1 MQLVNIMKIVL
12 TKCISIAQK
21 KMKRHFFIFILLSV
35 TFVCINIGWQY
46 KLQFKIVNLNND
58 TNVKCG
64 KEDGQTRMEN
74 IPKGIWT
81 INSIGRLGNQ
91 LGEYATLYALAKL
104 NGHQA
109 YILPS
114 MANYLSPLF
123 KTTLPTL
130 HESLN
135 KKLHLKPYG
144 LHDWMDDEYR
154 NIPGDYRMLTG
165 YPCSWTFYHH
175 LREEILR
182 EFTFHDFITEETNT
196 YLRRIGG
203 ERKNVTFV
211 GVHVRR
217 GDYLQ
222 TMPKIWKGVV
232 ADKKYLE
239 KAMTYFRNKFKN
251 VIFAVTS
258 DGMDWCKENINNSK
272 GDVFF
277 SDTLNSPG
285 QDLSIL
291 AHCNHTIMTIGTFGY
306 WAGYLAGG
314 ETIYLDNYTLP
325 DSQFLKIFKYKA
337 AFLPQ
342 WIGIPA
348 DLSPLL
354 KTLPVQKKTITNLTK
369 HS

>member
-1 MQLVNIMKIVL
+1 MKW
-12 TKCISIAQK
+12 QN
-21 KMKRHFFIFILLSV
+21 KMKMNLLILSGASV
-35 TFVCINIGWQY
+35 TLCFICIY
-46 KLQFKIVNLNND
+46 TYMND
-58 TNVKCG
+58 NKVPTYPENH
-64 KEDGQTRMEN
+64 EDETGDELEIDQDSAGLKAST
-74 IPKGIWT
+74 KGIWT

-91 LGEYATLYALAKL
+91 MGEFATLYALAKL

-109 YILPS
+109 YILPP

-123 KTTLPTL
+123 KISLPTL
-130 HESLN
+130 HESLI
-135 KKLHLKPYG
+135 KKLPWKPYQ
-144 LHDWMDDEYR
+144 LHDWMDDRYR
-154 NIPGDYRMLTG
+154 NIPGNYRMFTG
-165 YPCSWTFYHH
+165 YTCSWTFYHH

-182 EFTFHDFITEETNT
+182 EFTFHDFITEETNV

-203 ERKNVTFV
+203 KRKNVTFV

-217 GDYLQ
+217 GDYVR
-222 TMPKIWKGVV
+222 TMPQVWKGVL

-239 KAMTYFRNKFKN
+239 KAMTYFRNKYKN
-251 VIFAVTS
+251 VIFVVTS
-258 DGMDWCKENINNSK
+258 DGMDWCKQNINNSK

-277 SDTLNSPG
+277 SDTSNSPG

-314 ETIYLDNYTLP
+314 ETIFLDNFTLP
-325 DSQFLKIFKYKA
+325 DSPFLKLFKYKA

-348 DLSPLL
+348 DLTAVEIQNNPIW
-354 KTLPVQKKTITNLTK
+354 PITADSTDSQL
-369 HS
+369 SA

>member
-1 MQLVNIMKIVL
+1 MKHHI
-12 TKCISIAQK
+12 
-21 KMKRHFFIFILLSV
+21 FIHILLSV
-35 TFVCINIGWQY
+35 TFVSIYLGYQSIIG
-46 KLQFKIVNLNND
+46 NLNKD
-58 TNVKCG
+58 TIVKSV
-64 KEDGQTRMEN
+64 KEDGQRSKALRKLEN

-81 INSIGRLGNQ
+81 VNSVGRIGNQ
-91 LGEYATLYALAKL
+91 MGQYATLYALAKL

-109 YILPS
+109 YILP
-114 MANYLSPLF
+114 ATATYLSPIF

-130 HESLN
+130 HESLS
-135 KKLHLKPYG
+135 KKLHLKPFQ
-144 LHDWMDDEYR
+144 LHDWMDDEYH
-154 NIPGDYRMLTG
+154 NIPGDYRMFTG

-182 EFTFHDFITEETNT
+182 EFTFHDFIVEETNA
-196 YLRRIGG
+196 YLRRIRG

-217 GDYLQ
+217 GDYLRI
-222 TMPKIWKGVV
+222 MPKIWKGVV

-239 KAMTYFRNKFKN
+239 KAMSYFRNKYKN

-277 SDTLNSPG
+277 SDTSNSPG

-291 AHCNHTIMTIGTFGY
+291 AHCNHTVMTIGTFGY

-314 ETIYLDNYTLP
+314 ETIFLDNYTLP
-325 DSQFLKIFKYKA
+325 NSLFLKVFTYKA

-354 KTLPVQKKTITNLTK
+354 KKPPVKKKTITKLTK